1 MLAEKVPITT
11 AGIRL
16 RVPFR
21 TGYYTIIYYEW
32 DEDEDDFGIPD
43 YRKFDVKN
51 VPYRNRFD
59 LTGKTISI
67 TGIAKFKNDTSI
79 FATHYSLQK
88 TLYIT
93 NIKNDDQNPE
103 LNIGELNLQGKAC
116 LVKIKILNDVQTKAN
131 ITFFSEEDEDYFD
144 FLYNRAY
151 KIIATDEIGCSREWE
166 VLDSE
171 DFYYTI
177 IIEG

>member
-1 MLAEKVPITT
+1 MLSIDHEWK
-11 AGIRL
+11 
-16 RVPFR
+16 
-21 TGYYTIIYYEW
+21 IIEVRSYL
-32 DEDEDDFGIPD
+32 
-43 YRKFDVKN
+43 K
-51 VPYRNRFD
+51 
-59 LTGKTISI
+59 LKTVFIQFVS
-67 TGIAKFKNDTSI
+67 TSG
-79 FATHYSLQK
+79 
-88 TLYIT
+88 
-93 NIKNDDQNPE
+93 N

-151 KIIATDEIGCSREWE
+151 KIIATDETGCSREWE

-177 IIEG
+177 NLN

>member
-1 MLAEKVPITT
+1 M
-11 AGIRL
+11 
-16 RVPFR
+16 
-21 TGYYTIIYYEW
+21 
-32 DEDEDDFGIPD
+32 
-43 YRKFDVKN
+43 
-51 VPYRNRFD
+51 
-59 LTGKTISI
+59 
-67 TGIAKFKNDTSI
+67 
-79 FATHYSLQK
+79 QK
-88 TLYIT
+88 ILYIT

-177 IIEG
+177 NLN